1 MQISFTINIKL
12 RVQYE
17 IVPWCWTAGCSDGLW
32 NPGKEPEMAE
42 KVLPKFETK
51 QRDNRE
57 FTKKHR
63 SSEKVQ
69 TLYISKKGYSD
80 VENSVMFI

>member
-1 MQISFTINIKL
+1 
-12 RVQYE
+12 
-17 IVPWCWTAGCSDGLW
+17 
-32 NPGKEPEMAE
+32 MAE

-63 SSEKVQ
+63 SSEKVP
-69 TLYISKKGYSD
+69 TLYISKTGFSA
-80 VENSVMFI
+80 VENSVISIVYDGDSFIW